1 MFVRVSNGEEGAV
14 IEVFAATLIQ
24 HTRDPTHDQHAATTS
39 MTTPWERIEDEDY
52 RIWLLKRQIT
62 AGEYNTVSVV
72 DRRDLRTRF
81 DDAIRLQ
88 ELQQKNNGKL

>member
-24 HTRDPTHDQHAATTS
+24 HKRTKTRSAAATTS